1 MFSLV
6 RPDLIEKQAL
16 IISNKNYSRKQNQ
29 LTDSNE
35 TIHQLETN
43 LKNIHFNV
51 TYHKDL
57 VNEEKIMD
65 AVIAFARTVKN
76 GDVVLFY
83 LDGYAVEVN
92 GKNYFIPIDDTRI
105 QCYTDI
111 EVYGVYLNRMLE
123 RLTENK
129 PSCTF
134 IVIMDCCRPYFIVAK
149 TVKKSRLMS
158 VICSF
163 VSPDQS
169 CTGNLLLRYY
179 SMWWF
184 VNYQNK

>member
-1 MFSLV
+1 MFLV

-35 TIHQLETN
+35 TIHQLETK

-57 VNEEKIMD
+57 VNEEETMNV
-65 AVIAFARTVKN
+65 VIAFARTVKN
-76 GDVVLFY
+76 GDVVLCY
-83 LDGYAVEVN
+83 LDGHAVEVD

-111 EVYGVYLNRMLE
+111 EVYGVYLKRLLD

-129 PSCTF
+129 PQSIF
-134 IVIMDCCRPYFIVAK
+134 ILIFDACRSFPLGCNPKSDCK
-149 TVKKSRLMS
+149 
-158 VICSF
+158 
-163 VSPDQS
+163 
-169 CTGNLLLRYY
+169 
-179 SMWWF
+179 
-184 VNYQNK
+184 